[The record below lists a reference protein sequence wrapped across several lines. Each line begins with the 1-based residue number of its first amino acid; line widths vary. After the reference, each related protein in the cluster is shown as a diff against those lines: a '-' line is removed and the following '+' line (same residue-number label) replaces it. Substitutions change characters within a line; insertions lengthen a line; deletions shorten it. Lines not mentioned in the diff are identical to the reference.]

1 MTIFSHVSVH
11 VYLCH
16 PSLIYPQS
24 KLKFPIGSLHF
35 LDCWLSVFVLRWIW
49 DISGAFKSLFPLF
62 VVGCLI
68 SGHPPTPTLCSLAS
82 SSFLSTHNLSLLSFA
97 SLPVLSQTSIYIS
110 YFSLYLCLTSN
121 SLSISHA
128 PFCNSAEVNRFH
140 RYKSQ
145 GAILLMQEDEC
156 YTFCHFL
163 PLECFQVKEWI
174 VEGRDVL
181 SLVQAEG

>member
-49 DISGAFKSLFPLF
+49 DILGAFKSLFPLF

-128 PFCNSAEVNRFH
+128 PFFNSAEVNRFH

>member
-1 MTIFSHVSVH
+1 MDFR
-11 VYLCH
+11 
-16 PSLIYPQS
+16 
-24 KLKFPIGSLHF
+24 HF
-35 LDCWLSVFVLRWIW
+35 RGVQITSSSFI
-49 DISGAFKSLFPLF
+49 
-62 VVGCLI
+62 VGCLI
-68 SGHPPTPTLCSLAS
+68 PGHPLTLTLRSLVS

-97 SLPVLSQTSIYIS
+97 SLLSQTSIYIS

-128 PFCNSAEVNRFH
+128 PFFNSAEVNRFH

-156 YTFCHFL
+156 YTFCHYL
-163 PLECFQVKEWI
+163 PLHFFQVKEWT

-181 SLVQAEG
+181 SLVRAEG